1 MSICE
6 LHNISKS
13 FKTKKIF
20 DNFSLSIKKN
30 EQVCITGESG
40 SGKSTLLNIIGLL
53 DSPDNGTVNICGV
66 QNVQAN
72 SKKSQILLR
81 NKIGFLFQNFGLI
94 DDKTIGYNLDIACKN
109 SKIPKKKWKEKQIE
123 VLNDLKLKLP
133 LNENIYNLSGGEQ
146 QRIAMARILLKDCD
160 IILADEPTGSLD
172 VLNRDIVLN
181 ILDKLNDKGKTI
193 LIVTHDPYIVSKSH
207 RVINL

>member
-1 MSICE
+1 MNICE

-66 QNVQAN
+66 QNVKAN

-94 DDKTIGYNLDIACKN
+94 DDKTIGYNLDISCKN
-109 SKIPKKKWKEKQIE
+109 SKIPQKKWKEKQIE